1 MAHEHG
7 LDTHATHGHANVHGA
22 ALHIDHG
29 PRVLPKDLSAPA
41 VVGLWRSRSLLI
53 GAVGI
58 VLSLLFLITP
68 DGRDHFA
75 RALLLSWFL
84 CFSLCGG
91 GLCVLMLQYVT
102 GGKWGLIIRR
112 PLEAMV
118 RTFPLLCL
126 LFIPVMLFGRK
137 LYLWMDFPNRESVE
151 NALSNHLITEAQ
163 AHALNW
169 KHIMLSPLSV
179 TVQLTL
185 VFAYIGLFGG
195 LLNKWSL
202 DRDAD
207 PARGSVAS
215 FDYWRTKFENL
226 SGIGILIYSVVLTIV
241 AIDLVMS
248 MDITW
253 FSTMWGLQFLVGQGY
268 IVLAVAIHTTI
279 RLSRT
284 QPFATALR
292 VTEQHDLGKF
302 LFGFVMLN
310 IYLTFAQF
318 LIIWSANTPEEI
330 GFYLHRIR
338 GGWWVICSLD
348 FIFHWVIPFTLL
360 LSRSFKRTRSKMLA
374 LTAFMVFARAFD
386 LFWLIEPN
394 FPRSMSN
401 FAGGGIGMLAYITL
415 PLGIMGIWSW
425 YYLTNLAQRPLI
437 VLNDPHTAEILE
449 PEHAH

>member
-7 LDTHATHGHANVHGA
+7 LDTHATHGHTNVHGA

-29 PRVLPKDLSAPA
+29 PRVLPRDLSAPPLVA
-41 VVGLWRSRSLLI
+41 AWSTRALLVGV
-53 GAVGI
+53 VGI
-58 VLSLLFLITP
+58 VLSLLFLFLP
-68 DGRDHFA
+68 QGVDHFA
-75 RALLLSWFL
+75 RASVLSFFL
-84 CFSLCGG
+84 VFSLCGG
-91 GLCVLMLQYVT
+91 GLCVLMLQYVS
-102 GGKWGLIIRR
+102 GGKWGLVIRR
-112 PLEAMV
+112 PLEAMT
-118 RTFPLLCL
+118 RTQPLMWL
-126 LFIPVMLFGRK
+126 LFAAVMLFGRK
-137 LYLWMDFPNRESVE
+137 LYLWMAFPNRDAVE

-169 KHIMLSPLSV
+169 KHILLSPLSV
-179 TVQLTL
+179 TLQFILI
-185 VFAYIGLFGG
+185 FAYIGLFSG

-207 PARGSVAS
+207 PSAGSLAS
-215 FDYWRTKFENL
+215 FEFWRIKSENL
-226 SGIGILIYSVVLTIV
+226 SGIGILIYAGVLTLV
-241 AIDLVMS
+241 AIDLIMS

-268 IVLAVAIHTTI
+268 IVLAVGIHTVV
-279 RLSRT
+279 RLSRV

-338 GGWWVICSLD
+338 GGWWVICSFD
-348 FIFHWVIPFTLL
+348 FIFHWVVPFTLL
-360 LSRSFKRTRSKMLA
+360 LSRGFKRTRSKMLA
-374 LTAFMVFARAFD
+374 LTGFMVFARAFD

-394 FPRSMSN
+394 FPRSMAN
-401 FAGGGIGMLAYITL
+401 FAGGGFTMLMYVTL
-415 PLGIMGIWSW
+415 PVGIMGIWIW

-449 PEHAH
+449 PEHGH